1 MEIVV
6 NILYFLIIFQLFITS
21 LILLIRFVRKVFV
34 EKNATFHDIV
44 VYIVANFVNM
54 TASLVGV
61 ILVVFIMNLL

>member
-1 MEIVV
+1 MEVIV

-21 LILLIRFVRKVFV
+21 IILLIRFVRKVFV
-34 EKNATFHDIV
+34 EKNATFHDII

-54 TASLVGV
+54 TASLAGV